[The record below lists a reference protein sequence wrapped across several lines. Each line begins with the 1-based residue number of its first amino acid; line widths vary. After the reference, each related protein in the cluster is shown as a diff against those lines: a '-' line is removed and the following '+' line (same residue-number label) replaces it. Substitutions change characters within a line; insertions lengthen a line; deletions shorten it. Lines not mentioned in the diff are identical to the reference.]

1 MSRCK
6 QALLALAVTILPLQ
20 AYSQTTFSSSDSVSY
35 LASNIGSK
43 VAIQLQSSR
52 PSFFSG
58 TFAQTFSYQN
68 GVTNS
73 TRNFNFVGST
83 NYNIVSTFNST
94 PTTFTNNS
102 NFKW

>member
-1 MSRCK
+1 MKLHK
-6 QALLALAVTILPLQ
+6 QILLALAIAILPMQ
-20 AYSQTTFSSSDSVSY
+20 SAAQTMTGSVSR
-35 LASNIGSK
+35 LDSNVGSRIT
-43 VAIQLQSSR
+43 IQLRSNT

-68 GVTNS
+68 GVTNT
-73 TRNFNFVGST
+73 TRNFNFVGNT

-94 PTTFTNNS
+94 PTTFTNNF